1 MLRPRIFRGRPSNRV
16 ITSADLAETPSFW
29 CTQLY
34 LKCFKILDDAPP
46 PYSYS
51 ARGRRANQGRVIKGE
66 GAAIGRL
73 D

>member
-46 PYSYS
+46 LLLLGQ
-51 ARGRRANQGRVIKGE
+51 RKKGE
-66 GAAIGRL
+66 PGESDKRGGSSNWTA
-73 D
+73 